1 MNFLKTRCWDSN
13 KITYFN
19 MEHVLAIS
27 EDDYTENKC
36 TIRYGNKNDQFTTKK
51 DSIKIIEVKPN
62 ERIGFLSQEE
72 MEI

>member
-1 MNFLKTRCWDSN
+1 
-13 KITYFN
+13 